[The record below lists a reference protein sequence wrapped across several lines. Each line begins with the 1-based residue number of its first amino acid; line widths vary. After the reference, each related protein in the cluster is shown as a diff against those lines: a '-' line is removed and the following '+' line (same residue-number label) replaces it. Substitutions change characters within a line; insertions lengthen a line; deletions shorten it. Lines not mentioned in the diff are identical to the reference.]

1 MKVVTTLVAVL
12 LAGVVLTFSAER
24 PTELPIGSREK
35 IYQYLMGRAEWI
47 NVSLDKK
54 DPSGP
59 FGWKIIVSRSGYYSP
74 SDGDLLT
81 ILSQR
86 LNGMLNDTLPGQY
99 TETSDLYVSFHVT
112 GTSVTKRAGEWVET
126 GITLMLSNIHFRL
139 ERDSTGNLRVPPR
152 LFEAPFLLRYEDGV
166 VYDRPSELTDP
177 YLGTITPEIE
187 VYYPGVRSV
196 LISVKDASGNFVDGL
211 PSACPAY
218 HEIGLMLL
226 PTGLMTGE
234 KLRKNGWTGEL
245 TIYLDAFNPYAE
257 YDRRAYDRFDILT
270 GQLIERFVPFS
281 VGISRTSDGGVE
293 VTIEGI
299 SSASVTLE
307 ESEDLKN
314 WRTIATLVGKAGE
327 PQYYRPTTDGR
338 VRFYR
343 ARAAPK
349 E

>member
-1 MKVVTTLVAVL
+1 MKVVTTLMAVL

-177 YLGTITPEIE
+177 YLGTVTPEIE

-196 LISVKDASGNFVDGL
+196 LISVKDANGNFVDGL

-218 HEIGLMLL
+218 HEIGLILL

-234 KLRKNGWTGEL
+234 RLRANGWTGDV
-245 TIYLDAFNPYAE
+245 TISLNKDHTE
-257 YDRRAYDRFDILT
+257 YDQFDILT
-270 GQLIERFVPFS
+270 GQLIERVVPFS

-293 VTIEGI
+293 VIIKGI

-307 ESEDLKN
+307 ESENLKE
-314 WRTIATLVGKAGE
+314 WRSVVTLVGKAGE
-327 PQYYRPTTDGR
+327 PQYYRPTTDGKL
-338 VRFYR
+338 RFYR
-343 ARAAPK
+343 ARAAPA
-349 E
+349 EQ